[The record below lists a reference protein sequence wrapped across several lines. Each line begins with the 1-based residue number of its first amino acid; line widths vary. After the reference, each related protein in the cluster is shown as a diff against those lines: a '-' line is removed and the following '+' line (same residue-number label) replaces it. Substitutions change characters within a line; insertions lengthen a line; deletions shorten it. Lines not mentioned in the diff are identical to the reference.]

1 MIFRTLR
8 TSRGYGKFVRNRAAM
23 VALAVITGYFI
34 LAAWIIA
41 IELIQWVGNDAATWL
56 NRQTSRAG
64 APAAGADAPAA
75 GVSWWNLYD
84 DPLLG
89 LLTAP
94 SAERRVGPKWV
105 SGFGLRSTLARR
117 EDHVY
122 AVYDQLDRA
131 LKVIESKPDATDDTV
146 REVIA
151 RDEFRFAERAI
162 APRTLPELR
171 ALRDRAKSALDGLLG
186 LKRTRDQLVKI
197 TSALAVID
205 EKRQRLDALPAD
217 ADAQARTAVTDDL
230 GAAVAELGFTLEDYA
245 KLPPLPS
252 RTPGADP
259 PADPLRA
266 IDTIAI
272 DDAANAIRDNAATS
286 PPVPVVLPDS
296 AIAGARAALPLVR
309 AAIDAPLASALDAIE
324 PITLEIMPRPTGL
337 KGLLYDFRLLLGTN
351 ASGQSNLVRALY
363 SAKIAIQ
370 VGCIVALAAVLLG
383 AMLGSAAGYFGGIV
397 DHLVTWL
404 YSTLS
409 ALPQLVLL
417 GVMSFL
423 FLNSQFEKTLIPVY
437 FALTATFWIGTCRV
451 VRGEVLKLKELEY
464 VQAGKAIGFGR
475 VYILI
480 RHVLPNTTHLLF
492 INFSLLFIGA
502 VKSEV
507 ILTYLGLGIKDG
519 ASWGRMISASG
530 DEVIGA
536 GIFWQIGAAT
546 FFMLALVLAFNILS
560 DALQDAFDPKHVG

>member
-23 VALAVITGYFI
+23 IALAVITGYFI

-41 IELIQWVGNDAATWL
+41 IELVQWVGNEGATWL
-56 NRQTSRAG
+56 NKQTGAAS
-64 APAAGADAPAA
+64 APAAGSGAPSA

-84 DPLLG
+84 NPVLG
-89 LLTAP
+89 LLSAP

-105 SGFGLRSTLARR
+105 SGLGLRSTLARR

-122 AVYDQLDRA
+122 AVFDQLDRA

-151 RDEFRFAERAI
+151 RDEFRFAERVIVAR
-162 APRTLPELR
+162 PLPELK
-171 ALRDRAKSALDGLLG
+171 ALRDKAKGALDGLLG
-186 LKRTRDQLVKI
+186 LKRTRDQLVKV
-197 TSALAVID
+197 TSALAAID
-205 EKRQRLDALPAD
+205 EKHRLLESLPPTAE
-217 ADAQARTAVTDDL
+217 AQARATLTDDL

-245 KLPPLPS
+245 KLPPLPT
-252 RTPGADP
+252 RDGE
-259 PADPLRA
+259 PADPMRA
-266 IDTIAI
+266 IDTLAI
-272 DDAANAIRDNAATS
+272 DDAANAIRDNTAKS
-286 PPVPVVLPDS
+286 PPAPVVLPAE
-296 AIAGARAALPLVR
+296 AIAQARAALPVVR

-324 PITLEIMPRPTGL
+324 PITLEIMPRPAGL
-337 KGLLYDFRLLLGTN
+337 KGVLYDFRLLLGTN

-383 AMLGSAAGYFGGIV
+383 AMLGSAAGYFGGMV

-475 VYILI
+475 VYILL